1 MKRQYNRVNK
11 ELEGTILKL
20 YNEDKWNMSQISRKV
35 GFSVTTIKDVLD
47 RNGRDKI
54 IPNKKYSVNEE
65 YFEKIDTEEKAYWLG
80 FLYADGWIRY
90 KNKDNIYTGLMI
102 NDGDHVEKFA
112 KAVNSN
118 HKIIKERN
126 CYRISI
132 YNKIFS
138 NNLIKHGCVPN
149 KSLIIRY
156 PNLMNDLIP
165 HFIRGYFDGDG
176 SIIST
181 KKTLSFT
188 ICSGSII
195 FLQSIL
201 DILNFILRKNYK
213 IHKRNNQNLYSF
225 LITNYDDI
233 IKIQDYLFKDATIY
247 LDRKKEK
254 FDYINKNRNQIFL
267 DRNLYYRER
276 WQKRKKKCI

>member
-1 MKRQYNRVNK
+1 MKRKYNRVDK
-11 ELEGTILKL
+11 ELEGEILKL
-20 YNEDKWNMSQISRKV
+20 FKKDKWNMSQISRKV
-35 GFSVTTIKDVLD
+35 GFSVTTIKDVIE

-54 IPNKKYSVNEE
+54 IPNKKYSVDEN

-90 KNKDNIYTGLMI
+90 KNENQIYTGLLI
-102 NDGDHVEKFA
+102 SDGDHVEKFA
-112 KAVNSN
+112 KAIKSN
-118 HKIIKERN
+118 HKITKGN
-126 CYRISI
+126 NYYRICI
-132 YNKIFS
+132 YNRTFS
-138 NNLIKHGCVPN
+138 NNLIKHGCMPN
-149 KSLIIRY
+149 KSLIIKY
-156 PNLMNDLIP
+156 PNLADDLIT

-188 ICSGSII
+188 ICSGSSI

-201 DILNFILRKNYK
+201 DILNFILRKKYK

-233 IKIQDYLFKDATIY
+233 IKIQNYLFKDASIY

-254 FDYINKNRNQIFL
+254 FDYINENRNQIFS

-276 WQKRKKKCI
+276 WQKRIKKSI